1 MGDTGRF
8 LETGVLGSAASK
20 KSFAFGMVSLLYTYM
35 YVTHKN
41 ECIHTICVSIIATQK
56 GFRNP
61 ATASTE
67 FPHSEIVHP
76 VGKLD
81 GDGGFMAGHKS
92 TMLLI
97 SSFLRVVIRH
107 EGRILQS

>member
-1 MGDTGRF
+1 MNAYIPS
-8 LETGVLGSAASK
+8 VLV
-20 KSFAFGMVSLLYTYM
+20 SFRP
-35 YVTHKN
+35 
-41 ECIHTICVSIIATQK
+41 E

-76 VGKLD
+76 VGKID

-97 SSFLRVVIRH
+97 SSFLA
-107 EGRILQS
+107 L